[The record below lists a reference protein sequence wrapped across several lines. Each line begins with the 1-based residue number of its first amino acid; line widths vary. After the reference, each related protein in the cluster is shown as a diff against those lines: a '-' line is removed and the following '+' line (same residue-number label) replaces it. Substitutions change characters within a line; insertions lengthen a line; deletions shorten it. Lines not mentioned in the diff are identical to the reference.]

1 MTAACECCCHSDDG
15 VVVRCWC
22 VVGVRCSFVR
32 SFVLSFVRSLVR
44 SLVMCSLFVVR
55 CSCARRYGHS
65 ELGHCFVGP
74 FLLWV
79 CWFVGVLVR

>member
-1 MTAACECCCHSDDG
+1 MMALSF
-15 VVVRCWC
+15 
-22 VVGVRCSFVR
+22 VVGVLLVFVVR
-32 SFVLSFVRSLVR
+32 LFVRSLVR